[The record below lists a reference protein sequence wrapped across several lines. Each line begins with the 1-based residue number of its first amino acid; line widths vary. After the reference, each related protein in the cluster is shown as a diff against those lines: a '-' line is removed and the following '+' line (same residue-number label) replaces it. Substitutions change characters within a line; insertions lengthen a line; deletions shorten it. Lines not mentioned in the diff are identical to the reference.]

1 MINKSI
7 KERKLSRIFSAILWV
22 LAGFVVMTTDM
33 FAQNYEF
40 TLNQRRMGDTI
51 GVEVWAKS
59 LNGSAPRLSNLTV
72 PIAYNKEFL
81 VPAAL
86 VAGSNPTKT
95 TDSIFYDMDVAN
107 PYISINSPYSDAL
120 YGFGDL
126 SAQALNNGTLY
137 IFKLEVNA
145 STGAIGYAPST
156 DGKGTFVGML
166 KFKIINHN
174 NLYDAVLTNIAYN
187 ANASFAPASIADVNG
202 NDVTSSV
209 TFTNP
214 GNFTV
219 RGINILNPNGPNQAV
234 NRYYDP
240 ALLSMGSNNGYP
252 IYFERSGLQEPAIA
266 GASYGTPKF
275 GYYMEYSLDAGT
287 TWSPIGYVAETT
299 LTSVAMGGNDN
310 WYRSGEIDY
319 VSAANSRYISNATG
333 GALTTTG
340 TGYSGILRTIWKS
353 SENYPYRSE
362 QAKIRVKQLDS
373 TGFGAD
379 ITLRNNRSLDSTS
392 RWDISNSTFVLGRL
406 FFAQLNGT
414 SSYFK
419 SARTFDN
426 ATQLTVEAWIN
437 LNSVQATAGAEPAIV
452 ASSASTASPEEG
464 AWMLYLDQGIYPA
477 FRAREISGRGPGGY
491 IGTVI
496 SPYALTAVSDA
507 APLGNNHSDNW
518 VHIAATVEDGVVK
531 LYVNGEEVNRYVN
544 EESVA
549 IRMLTTQH
557 PIWIGVNPN
566 GGIDAADY
574 LHAGIKEV
582 KVWRQA
588 LDANTIR
595 SHMAG
600 VYQPTNLT
608 LAGERNALELYYPL
622 QATRLD
628 NASVFYEQNSLT
640 PINYYNDPSLTAVA
654 VNNLINYR
662 PDRSHIRLTSPVG
675 NEGISNLLDKVY
687 PIRWAAYG
695 LGKTEP
701 GSSDLEIMVSRD
713 GGLTW
718 FDAIDNQVPSMPLD
732 MVEIEE
738 GVAYWEPYNNAT
750 IWGQSDDLQGVIDV
764 QNNYEKNVRLKIS
777 GTTGRGQQ
785 DIYAVSSDFT
795 VAPNFA
801 FANKGVAEVQV
812 KGNTELNLSSATTII
827 EAWIR
832 PYRFPSAEEVYFP
845 IVVKKSED
853 GLSLNYALKLLRTGQ
868 LQFEVASSTGDP
880 IRTAISSANLDSV
893 IKAPNVIEA
902 DTAWTH
908 VAVYANLANG
918 GQSTVVFY
926 IDGTPQWVGGTPEQ
940 LGSAITIDNTNKY
953 PVYLGT
959 EPFATTNLTKRF
971 IGALKEVRFWNGDPG
986 NQTVSSNM
994 ENSDLTKFLQ
1004 GALTV
1009 RADELGVYNGND
1021 YGANLVAAYIL
1032 NGGSWTNGGI
1042 KNTIPVYPDN
1052 ENLYAHVTGS
1062 AYEYIAT
1069 KPYMKVITP
1078 TFKQRVANSKE
1089 DLRVRWVGFD
1099 YNRNDLVTFRNGN
1112 DGVNPADLEFS
1123 IRGGGD
1129 EVVLHYQYVAS
1140 QAYNNGYTN
1149 AMSLYANQ
1157 AAYEFPGTFN
1167 KSQYAAELN
1176 VNVSDPD
1183 LNNDSTFNDQGP
1195 IAAANTNA
1203 RLRLTGRS
1211 LINGYLLEYNN
1222 GTNGAFGYVNSLRVE
1237 SPLFTITP
1245 PSNFTVRVL
1254 LEGYHEGTTNGIVA
1268 NLGTTP
1274 YTQNGNGLLIN
1285 LYTNNANQFGT
1296 YVSSSVSSNGAGSG
1310 GYLNT
1315 TTALAT
1321 ANRNAGANNFANV
1334 PFVFDT
1340 IADGRY
1346 FVVVDHINHLPI
1358 MSRFAAP
1365 FKFTGDDATTWA
1377 IESGWDFSG
1386 WNGVANNSLLST
1398 EALTEPPTIGSKY
1411 TAYGYAETSKS
1422 ESNYG
1427 TTALIYNDGR
1437 SGNSTDA
1444 IAAMV
1449 GGDVF
1454 KDGFINAADRS
1465 RVVNDNGTTLPR
1477 SLVKGNGVVNATDR
1491 QITYRNSGKETSL
1504 PASLPSP
1511 SKFGQKDDVTVPFI
1525 REFAQID
1532 PENPELSL
1540 QYIEADRKN
1549 REAVAK
1555 GTNTKQ
1561 TVISGKNT
1569 ESLQAGLSYK
1579 VYAYPT
1585 LNGEYIDVPMYIENV
1600 GGDWAIGN
1608 ATFGITYDPN
1618 GLKFVDLVKNQT
1630 VIFDT
1635 REDLGYFPLFTSP
1648 KPTAKDPVSNLRT
1661 IDVDYDIYSD
1671 NQKSGSLVPHSQ
1683 TYLGTLKFKVISPKD
1698 AYSFKWHFS
1707 TVVYKTTGENVTG
1720 DGDFLPITPIFM
1732 NKAITVVF
1740 PNGGEQLTGGRPYDV
1755 KWTKPT
1761 NDVMGYVDFSTD
1773 NGSSWVRI
1781 TSSPISLLSG
1791 TYNWNVPR
1799 VNSTECLIALVNSTT
1814 NTMIDKSDAPF
1825 TILAAPAAITRPAS
1839 TDPTY
1844 RGGAADF
1851 IRWDMAQNAKVKFEF
1866 SENGIDNWKS
1876 VTPVVDSKK
1885 GETNW
1890 NLPAVNA
1897 CGAVVRMI
1905 NAETGDVLAMS
1916 SPFKILAGSLTLVN
1930 PVKGEKIKYGT
1941 KKQVRWTYDNV
1952 NNYNLELSVDGGKK
1966 WSVIAENVK
1975 ASLKSYDWMIP
1986 NVNSNNVII
1995 RATSPI
2001 CEDLEYSRSQVFE
2014 IYGATDVETPIAL
2027 GYEFNKATPNPF
2039 TQSTQMSFTIP
2050 NDEYVTITV
2059 YNTVGQEIITLAS
2072 NEFFTAGTHSVVLN
2086 ANNLTTGL
2094 YIVRFNAGTVNMTQ
2108 EVVLVK

>member
-1 MINKSI
+1 MVSKSI
-7 KERKLSRIFSAILWV
+7 KKGKLGSFMMAFLWILAGLVVISTDV
-22 LAGFVVMTTDM
+22 LAQD
-33 FAQNYEF
+33 YEF

-59 LNGSAPRLSNLTV
+59 LNASAPNLSNLTI
-72 PIAYNKEFL
+72 PIAYNKDFL
-81 VPAAL
+81 VPANL
-86 VAGSNPTKT
+86 VSGSNPTKA
-95 TDSIFYDMDVAN
+95 TDSIYYDMDVAS
-107 PYISINSPYSDAL
+107 PYITISAPYADAL
-120 YGFGDL
+120 YGFADL

-145 STGAIGYAPST
+145 TSGAIGYNPSA
-156 DGKGTFVGML
+156 DGKGSFVGML

-174 NLYDAVLTNIAYN
+174 NLFDNALTGIAFN
-187 ANASFAPASIADVNG
+187 SNGSFAPAAITDVNG
-202 NDVTSSV
+202 TNQTLNT

-214 GNFTV
+214 GSFKI
-219 RGINILNPNGPNQAV
+219 RGITILNPNGPNQAV
-234 NRYYDP
+234 NRYYNP
-240 ALLSMGSNNGYP
+240 ALLGLPTNNGYP

-266 GASYGTPKF
+266 GAGYGTSKF
-275 GYYMEYSLDAGT
+275 GYGIDYSLDAGT
-287 TWSPIGYVAETT
+287 TWSPVGNVAETT
-299 LTSVAMGGNDN
+299 LNSIAMGGNDD

-319 VSAANSRYISNATG
+319 ISVANSRYISTPTG
-333 GALTTTG
+333 AALTTTG
-340 TGYSGILRTIWKS
+340 TGYSGILRTIWKA
-353 SENYPYRSE
+353 SENFPYRSE
-362 QAKIRVKQLDS
+362 NAKIRIKQLDS
-373 TGFGAD
+373 TDFGAS
-379 ITLRNNRSLDSTS
+379 IATRNNRSLDSTS
-392 RWDISNSTFVLGRL
+392 RWDVSNATFVLGRL
-406 FFAQLNGT
+406 FFVQLDGT

-419 SARTFDN
+419 SSRTFDN
-426 ATQLTVEAWIN
+426 ATQLTVEAWVN
-437 LNSVQATAGAEPAIV
+437 LTSVNATVGAEPAIV

-464 AWMLYLDQGIYPA
+464 AWMLYLHEGKFPA
-477 FRAREISGRGPGGY
+477 FRAREIQGRGPNGY
-491 IGTVI
+491 IGTII
-496 SPYALTAVSDA
+496 SPTALTELSSTPLTDA
-507 APLGNNHSDNW
+507 HASNW
-518 VHIAATVEDGVVK
+518 AHIAATVENGTVK
-531 LYVNGEEVNRYVN
+531 LYVNGEVVASYVN
-544 EESVA
+544 NYAVA
-549 IRMLTTQH
+549 IRMLTSQH

-566 GGIDAADY
+566 GGIKAENY
-574 LHAGIKEV
+574 LNAGIKEV
-582 KVWRQA
+582 KIWRKA
-588 LDANTIR
+588 LDVTTIR
-595 SHMAG
+595 NHMAG
-600 VYQPTNLT
+600 VYNPTNLT
-608 LAGERNALELYYPL
+608 LGGERNALEIYYPL

-628 NASVFYEQNSLT
+628 NASIFYEQNSLT
-640 PINYYNDPSLTAVA
+640 PINYYTDPSMTATA

-662 PDRSHIRLTSPVG
+662 PDRSHIKLTSPVG
-675 NEGISNLLDKVY
+675 NEGISNLTGKIF

-695 LGKTEP
+695 LGKTAP
-701 GSSDLEIMVSRD
+701 TSSDLQIMVSRD

-732 MVEIEE
+732 MVEIENGE
-738 GVAYWEPYNNAT
+738 VFWEPYNNAT
-750 IWGQSDDLQGVIDV
+750 IFGQSDDLQGVIDIK
-764 QNNYEKNVRLKIS
+764 NNYAKGVRLKIS
-777 GTTGRGQQ
+777 GTPDRGQDNIY
-785 DIYAVSSDFT
+785 DISGNFV

-801 FANKGVAEVQV
+801 FANYGVSELQT
-812 KGNTELNLSSATTII
+812 KPNTELNLSSAKTII

-832 PYRFPSAEEVYFP
+832 PFRFPSVGEEYFP

-853 GLSLNYALKLLRTGQ
+853 GLNLNYALKLLPTGQ
-868 LQFEVASSTGDP
+868 LQFDVVSSTGDP

-893 IKAPNVIEA
+893 IKAPNVFEA
-902 DTAWTH
+902 DSAWTH

-940 LGSAITIDNTNKY
+940 LGSAITLDITNNY
-953 PVYLGT
+953 PVYFGT
-959 EPFATTNLTKRF
+959 EPGLAPENTKRF
-971 IGALKEVRFWNGDPG
+971 IGAMKEIRFWNGDPG
-986 NQTVSSNM
+986 NQTASSNM
-994 ENSDLTKFLQ
+994 EMSDLTKFLQ

-1021 YGANLVAAYIL
+1021 YGANLVAAYIM
-1032 NGGSWTNGGI
+1032 NGGSWTNNGI
-1042 KNTIPVYPDN
+1042 KNTISVYPDN
-1052 ENLYAHVTGS
+1052 ENLYAYVTGS
-1062 AYEYIAT
+1062 AYRFIAT

-1089 DLRVRWVGFD
+1089 DLVVRWVGFD
-1099 YNRNDLVTFRNGN
+1099 FNRNDLTTFRNGS
-1112 DGVNPADLEFS
+1112 DGINPADLEFS

-1140 QAYNNGYTN
+1140 QTYNNGYTN
-1149 AMSLYANQ
+1149 SLSLFANQ
-1157 AAYEFPGTFN
+1157 DAYEFPGTFN
-1167 KSQYAAELN
+1167 KSQFAAELN
-1176 VNVSDPD
+1176 VSMSDPD

-1195 IAAANTNA
+1195 ISAANTNA

-1222 GTNGAFGYVNSLRVE
+1222 GLNGVYGDISSLRVE
-1237 SPLFTITP
+1237 SSLFTITP

-1268 NLGTTP
+1268 NLGTSAP
-1274 YTQNGNGLLIN
+1274 AQNGNGLLIN
-1285 LYTNNANQFGT
+1285 LYTNNANQVGT
-1296 YVSSSVSSNGAGSG
+1296 YLTSAVSNNGSGSG

-1321 ANRNAGANNFANV
+1321 ANRNAGSNNFANV

-1340 IADGRY
+1340 IPDGRY
-1346 FVVVDHINHLPI
+1346 FVVIDHINHLPI
-1358 MSRFAAP
+1358 MSAYAAP
-1365 FKFTGDDATTWA
+1365 FKFTGDDASTWT
-1377 IESGWDFSG
+1377 IESGWDFAG
-1386 WNGVANNSLLST
+1386 WNGVANNIILSSEASLD
-1398 EALTEPPTIGSKY
+1398 PPSIGSKF
-1411 TAYGYAETSKS
+1411 TAYGYAETNKS
-1422 ESNYG
+1422 NSNYG
-1427 TTALIYNDGR
+1427 TTGLIYNDGR
-1437 SGNSTDA
+1437 SGNSA
-1444 IAAMV
+1444 NSIAAMV

-1454 KDGFINAADRS
+1454 KDGFINAADRT
-1465 RVVNDNGTTLPR
+1465 RVVADNGTTLPR

-1491 QITYRNSGKETSL
+1491 QITYRNSGKEKSIPSTL
-1504 PASLPSP
+1504 PNPG
-1511 SKFGQKDDVTVPFI
+1511 KVGKKDDVNVPFI

-1561 TVISGKNT
+1561 NIISGKTT

-1618 GLKFVDLVKNQT
+1618 SLKFTDLVKNKT

-1671 NQKSGSLVPHSQ
+1671 NQKSGSLVPHAQ
-1683 TYLGTLKFKVISPKD
+1683 TYLGTLKFKVMTPKD

-1707 TVVYKTTGENVTG
+1707 TVVYKTIGENVTG
-1720 DGDFLPITPIFM
+1720 DGEFLPITPVLL
-1732 NKAITVVF
+1732 NKAISVVF
-1740 PNGGEQLTGGRPYDV
+1740 PNGGEQLTGGKPYDV
-1755 KWTKPT
+1755 IWTKPT
-1761 NDVMGYVDFSTD
+1761 TDIMGYVDFSTD
-1773 NGSSWVRI
+1773 NGSSWVRL
-1781 TSSPISLLSG
+1781 TNSPISLLSG
-1791 TYNWNVPR
+1791 SYNWSVPR

-1844 RGGAADF
+1844 RGGSADF
-1851 IRWDMAQNAKVKFEF
+1851 IRWDMAENAKVKFEF
-1866 SENGIDNWKS
+1866 SENGFDNWKS

-1897 CGAVVRMI
+1897 CGAVIRMI

-1916 SPFKILAGSLTLVN
+1916 SPFRILAGALTLAN
-1930 PVKGEKIKYGT
+1930 PVKGEKIKFGS

-1952 NNYNLELSVDGGKK
+1952 NTYNLELSVDGGKN
-1966 WSVIAENVK
+1966 WSMIAEEVK
-1975 ASLKSYDWMIP
+1975 ASVKSYDWLIP
-1986 NVNSNNVII
+1986 NVNSANCII
-1995 RATSPI
+1995 RATSPL
-2001 CEDLEYSRSQVFE
+2001 CEDLEYSRTQVFE
-2014 IYGATDVETPIAL
+2014 IFGATDVETPIAL

-2039 TQSTQMSFTIP
+2039 NHSTQLSFTIP
-2050 NDEYVTITV
+2050 TDELVTISV
-2059 YNTVGQEIITLAS
+2059 YNTVGQELISLTT

-2086 ANNLTTGL
+2086 GNNLTTGL
-2094 YIVRFNAGTVNMTQ
+2094 YIVRFNAGSVNMTQ